1 MSESLELV
9 KQLREITGAGMLDCK
24 KYLEQANNNL
34 DEAVK
39 LFRSESGKKAE
50 KKGSRIAAEGLVN
63 FYENSDCLLILELN
77 SETDFVAKDNNFK
90 ALAESIAN
98 ELLNKEE
105 SEAQQGI
112 AEMIN
117 TSISKLGENIKL
129 RRYTKI
135 DKKNNVYA
143 YSHNNK
149 IVSTVELKSS
159 DEILA
164 KDICMQIV
172 ASNPLAID
180 ESSLN
185 KDILKSEKDIYK
197 QELDKLDKKEDIK
210 RNILEGKMKKFI
222 NENTL
227 LNQPFVKDPSTS
239 LSKIIKNNEVLS
251 YNRYEVGEGLEKKS
265 EDFAQEVYNQIS

>member
-1 MSESLELV
+1 MSETLQLV

-24 KYLEQANNNL
+24 KYLEQANNDL

-50 KKGSRIAAEGLVN
+50 KKGSRIAAEGIVN
-63 FYENSDCLLILELN
+63 FYESSDCLLILELN
-77 SETDFVAKDNNFK
+77 SETDFVAKDENFIS
-90 ALAESIAN
+90 LAQSIAN
-98 ELLNKEE
+98 ELLNKDE
-105 SEAQQGI
+105 SEAKENI

-117 TSISKLGENIKL
+117 AAISKLGENIKL

-149 IVSTVELKSS
+149 IVSMVELKSS
-159 DEILA
+159 DDILA

-180 ESSLN
+180 ESSLDKN
-185 KDILKSEKDIYK
+185 ILKSEKDIYK

-239 LSKIIKNNEVLS
+239 LSKIIKSNEVLS

>member
-1 MSESLELV
+1 MSGSLELV

-50 KKGSRIAAEGLVN
+50 KKGSRIAAEGIVN

-77 SETDFVAKDNNFK
+77 SETDFVAKDENFIS
-90 ALAESIAN
+90 LAQSIAN
-98 ELLNKEE
+98 ELLSKEE
-105 SEAQQGI
+105 SEAQQAI

-117 TSISKLGENIKL
+117 ASISKLGENIKL
-129 RRYTKI
+129 RRFSKI
-135 DKKNNVYA
+135 DKKNNVFA

-149 IVSTVELKSS
+149 IVSMVELKSS

-180 ESSLN
+180 ESSLDKN
-185 KDILKSEKDIYK
+185 ILKSEKDIYK

-239 LSKIIKNNEVLS
+239 LSKIIKGNEVLS

>member
-1 MSESLELV
+1 MSGSLELV

-77 SETDFVAKDNNFK
+77 SETDFVAKDNNFI
-90 ALAESIAN
+90 ALAESVAN

-105 SEAQQGI
+105 SEAQQSI

-129 RRYTKI
+129 RRYSKI
-135 DKKNNVYA
+135 DKKNNVYG

-149 IVSTVELKSS
+149 IVSMVELKSA

-180 ESSLN
+180 ESSLD

-197 QELDKLDKKEDIK
+197 QELDNIDKKEDIK

-239 LSKIIKNNEVLS
+239 LSKIMRSNEVLS

>member
-1 MSESLELV
+1 MSGSLELV

-50 KKGSRIAAEGLVN
+50 KKGSRIAAEGIVN

-77 SETDFVAKDNNFK
+77 SETDFVAKDENFIS
-90 ALAESIAN
+90 LAQSIAN
-98 ELLNKEE
+98 ELLSKEE
-105 SEAQQGI
+105 SEAQKSI

-117 TSISKLGENIKL
+117 ASISKLGENIKL
-129 RRYTKI
+129 RRYSKI
-135 DKKNNVYA
+135 DKTNNVFA

-149 IVSTVELKSS
+149 IVSMV
-159 DEILA
+159 
-164 KDICMQIV
+164 
-172 ASNPLAID
+172 
-180 ESSLN
+180 
-185 KDILKSEKDIYK
+185 
-197 QELDKLDKKEDIK
+197 ELDKLDKKEDIK

-239 LSKIIKNNEVLS
+239 LSKIIKGNEVLS
-251 YNRYEVGEGLEKKS
+251 YKRYEVGEGLEKKS

>member
-1 MSESLELV
+1 MSGSLELV

-50 KKGSRIAAEGLVN
+50 KKGSRIAAEGIVN

-77 SETDFVAKDNNFK
+77 SETDFVAKDENFIS
-90 ALAESIAN
+90 LAKSIAN
-98 ELLNKEE
+98 ELLSKEE
-105 SEAQQGI
+105 SEAQQAV

-129 RRYTKI
+129 RRYSKI

-149 IVSTVELKSS
+149 IVSMVELKSS
-159 DEILA
+159 NDILA

-180 ESSLN
+180 ESSLDKN
-185 KDILKSEKDIYK
+185 ILKSEKDIYK

-239 LSKIIKNNEVLS
+239 LSKIIKGNEVLS
-251 YNRYEVGEGLEKKS
+251 YKRYEVGEGLEKKS